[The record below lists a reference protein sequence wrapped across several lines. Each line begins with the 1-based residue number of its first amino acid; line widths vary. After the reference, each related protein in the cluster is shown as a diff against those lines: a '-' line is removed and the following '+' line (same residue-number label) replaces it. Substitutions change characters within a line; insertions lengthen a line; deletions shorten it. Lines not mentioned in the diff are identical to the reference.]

1 MSKKKSLIKLFFVFF
16 LFVLAGNYAFS
27 ADSSESCSSSYYD
40 MLQYKPDGTCG
51 TKQRTCCSS
60 SGKWSN
66 WGEDCTCGKNECYIT
81 YSKQCVERCTE
92 GYTEAKSSKCN
103 YHGTYRVGCGTGPSS
118 GCKTFL
124 VSSTPCKCDE
134 GYTGTYCDK
143 KAVDFEVVT
152 KNAAVQST
160 VSGGMYSMWA
170 FVCDTL
176 NKTQVPTYPQGNY
189 TITYSCG
196 AGNDYSFGSS
206 RYSNSSSAVN
216 DLKNRLCNVSS
227 SQYKSLCEEK
237 GESYHCVIDF
247 ARLGWDTSGTGGY
260 YETTATV
267 LKCKAAI

>member
-1 MSKKKSLIKLFFVFF
+1 M
-16 LFVLAGNYAFS
+16 
-27 ADSSESCSSSYYD
+27 
-40 MLQYKPDGTCG
+40 
-51 TKQRTCCSS
+51 
-60 SGKWSN
+60 
-66 WGEDCTCGKNECYIT
+66 

-103 YHGTYRVGCGTGPSS
+103 YHGTYTVNCINGPSS
-118 GCKTFL
+118 ICKTYNAPYP
-124 VSSTPCKCDE
+124 PCKCDK

-160 VSGGMYSMWA
+160 VSVGLYSMWA

-176 NKTQVPTYPQGNY
+176 NKNRVETYPPGNY

-196 AGNDYSFGSS
+196 AGNNYSFGGS
-206 RYSNSSSAVN
+206 RVSSSSGALSS
-216 DLKNRLCNVSS
+216 LKGNLCNVNS

-247 ARLGWDTSGTGGY
+247 ARLDWDTSGAGGY